1 MEKLKN
7 KLEEKIDI
15 YKENPMIV
23 QIKKIFLNS
32 NNISIISEYIE
43 GCTLK
48 VI

>member
-15 YKENPMIV
+15 YKENSMIV

-32 NNISIISEYIE
+32 NNIFIVSEYIE